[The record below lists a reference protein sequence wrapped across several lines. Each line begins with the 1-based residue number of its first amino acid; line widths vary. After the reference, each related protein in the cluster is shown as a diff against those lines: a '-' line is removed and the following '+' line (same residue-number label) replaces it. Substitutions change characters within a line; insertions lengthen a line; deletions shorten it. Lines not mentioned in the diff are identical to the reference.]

1 MPQLITDQ
9 RDGKTERERAEQ
21 QCDTEDAVVSLIIA
35 AAAAPR
41 QLPPPRT
48 DGRLRTPA
56 SNRHHI
62 P

>member
-21 QCDTEDAVVSLIIA
+21 QRDTEDAVVSLIIA
-35 AAAAPR
+35 ASAAPR